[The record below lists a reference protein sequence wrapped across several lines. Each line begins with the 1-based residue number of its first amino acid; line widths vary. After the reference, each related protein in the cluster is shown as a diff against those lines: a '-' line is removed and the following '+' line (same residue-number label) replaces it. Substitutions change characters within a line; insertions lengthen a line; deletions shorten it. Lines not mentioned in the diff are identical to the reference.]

1 MRSNSLLESVGH
13 ATDGMAYVLHHHRH
27 MRYHLL
33 IAAVALLL
41 SAILKVSRVELL
53 LLVTAI
59 TLVVMAELANSAVE
73 AVVDLASPEV
83 RPLAKVAKDVS
94 GGVVLAAVVG
104 ALLIGAGVFLKQAS
118 LEALQGAGTGR
129 GPHFLH
135 VALVGV
141 VTVILAVILGKLW
154 GRRGTLTKGGVVS
167 AHSALASFC
176 FVSVWFLTPDI
187 VVRGLA
193 FVLALLVAQSRVE
206 AGIHTVREVLIGVV
220 VALVIGIGMYGLL
233 SVRLGG

>member
-1 MRSNSLLESVGH
+1 MRSNNLLDSVAH
-13 ATDGMAYVLHHHRH
+13 ATEGLVYVLHRHRH

-59 TLVVMAELANSAVE
+59 TLVIMAELANSAVE
-73 AVVDLASPEV
+73 AVVDLASPELQ
-83 RPLAKVAKDVS
+83 PLAKVAKDVS

-118 LEALQGAGTGR
+118 LEALQGARTGR
-129 GPHFLH
+129 EPHFLH
-135 VALVGV
+135 VALVGI

-154 GRRGTLTKGGVVS
+154 GRRGGLMRGGVVS
-167 AHSALASFC
+167 AHSALAFFC
-176 FVSVWFLTPDI
+176 FVSVWFVTPDI
-187 VVRGLA
+187 LVRGLA
-193 FVLALLVAQSRVE
+193 FVLALLVAQSRVD
-206 AGIHTVREVLIGVV
+206 AGIHTVREVLMGVV
-220 VALVIGIGMYGLL
+220 VALVIGIGLYGLL
-233 SVRLGG
+233 SVRAGG

>member
-1 MRSNSLLESVGH
+1 MRSNNLLESVAH
-13 ATDGMAYVLHHHRH
+13 ATDGMVYVLHHHRH

-59 TLVVMAELANSAVE
+59 TLVIMAELANSAVE
-73 AVVDLASPEV
+73 AVVDLASPEL
-83 RPLAKVAKDVS
+83 RPLARVAKDVS

-233 SVRLGG
+233 SVRLGS